1 MRLSD
6 PRLSSARMRGS
17 FVVPT
22 LNEERSIGE
31 VLRTFR
37 RAADE
42 ANRTVLAGRPIAWEL
57 VVVDGASTDRTRAI
71 AEAEGARVIVER
83 RRGYG
88 RAYKTGFREA
98 TGDLLATSDG
108 DGTYPVET
116 IPTTARKILDDGID
130 FLSGDRLTT
139 VTRRSMTTEHRFGNA
154 LLNAFLRIAY
164 HRYLTGLPGGTL
176 VDSQSGYWVFRREVL
191 DRVHLT
197 SDGMAFSEELK
208 VEAIV
213 RGLRFVEMPIA
224 YGERATPPKLQ
235 SGRDGLKNL
244 LFLATKRF
252 ALARESRHGAPLPF
266 ARGEGPSSPP

>member
-1 MRLSD
+1 
-6 PRLSSARMRGS
+6 MRGS

-22 LNEERSIGE
+22 LNEERSISE

-37 RAADE
+37 AAADE
-42 ANRTVLAGRPIAWEL
+42 ANRTILSDRPIDWEI
-57 VVVDGASTDRTRAI
+57 VVVDGASTDRTRELS
-71 AEAEGARVIVER
+71 EAAGARVIVER

-98 TGDLLATSDG
+98 TGDVIATSDG

-116 IPTTARKILDDGID
+116 IPAAVRRLQDERLD
-130 FLSGDRLTT
+130 FLSGDRMTR

-154 LLNAFLRIAY
+154 LLNRFLWIAY

-213 RGLRFVEMPIA
+213 RGLRFVEVPIA

-235 SGRDGLKNL
+235 SGRDGIRNL

-252 ALARESRHGAPLPF
+252 DLAREARRGPPVPF
-266 ARGEGPSSPP
+266 ARGEGPAVPP

>member
-1 MRLSD
+1 MRASL
-6 PRLSSARMRGS
+6 
-17 FVVPT
+17 VVPT
-22 LNEERSIGE
+22 LNEERSIAE

-42 ANRTVLAGRPIAWEL
+42 ANRTVFRDAPLAWEV
-57 VVVDGASTDRTRAI
+57 VVVDGASTDRTREL
-71 AEAEGARVIVER
+71 AEAEGARVVVER

-98 TGDLLATSDG
+98 GGEVIATSDG

-116 IPTTARKILDDGID
+116 IPAAVRHLLDEGID
-130 FLSGDRLTT
+130 FLSGDRMTR
-139 VTRRSMTTEHRFGNA
+139 VTRRSMTTEHRFGNS
-154 LLNAFLRIAY
+154 LRNLFLEIAY
-164 HRYLTGLPGGTL
+164 HRYVVGLPGGTIA
-176 VDSQSGYWVFRREVL
+176 DSQSGFWVFRRRVL

-213 RGLRFVEMPIA
+213 RGLRFVEVPIA

-235 SGRDGLKNL
+235 SGRDGIRNL
-244 LFLATKRF
+244 WFLATKRL
-252 ALARESRHGAPLPF
+252 ALAREDHLGPPLPF
-266 ARGEGPSSPP
+266 ARGEGPSVPP

>member
-1 MRLSD
+1 
-6 PRLSSARMRGS
+6 MRGS

-37 RAADE
+37 TAAE
-42 ANRTVLAGRPIAWEL
+42 AANRSLFRADPIAWEML
-57 VVVDGASTDRTRAI
+57 VVDGASTDRTSEI
-71 AEAEGARVIVER
+71 ATAEGARVIVER

-98 TGDLLATSDG
+98 QGEVIATSDG

-116 IPTTARKILDDGID
+116 IPASVRRLLDERID
-130 FLSGDRLTT
+130 FLNGDRMSRI
-139 VTRRSMTTEHRFGNA
+139 TRRSMTTEHRWGNWV
-154 LLNAFLRIAY
+154 LNLFLRIAY
-164 HRYLTGLPGGTL
+164 HRYLAAQPERTL
-176 VDSQSGYWVFRREVL
+176 LDSQSGYWVFRREVL

-208 VEAIV
+208 LETVV
-213 RGLRFVEMPIA
+213 RGLRFVEVPIA

-235 SGRDGLKNL
+235 SGRDGIRNL
-244 LFLATKRF
+244 VFLATKR
-252 ALARESRHGAPLPF
+252 LEVARETSRGPPLPF
-266 ARGEGPSSPP
+266 ARGEGPSVPP

>member
-1 MRLSD
+1 
-6 PRLSSARMRGS
+6 
-17 FVVPT
+17 VVPT

-37 RAADE
+37 SATEA
-42 ANRTVLAGRPIAWEL
+42 ANRTLFREAPVDWEI
-57 VVVDGASTDRTRAI
+57 VVVDGASTDRTREL

-98 TGDLLATSDG
+98 HGDVIATSDG

-116 IPTTARKILDDGID
+116 IPAAVRRLLDERID
-130 FLSGDRLTT
+130 FLNGDRMTG
-139 VTRRSMTTEHRFGNA
+139 VTRRSMTTEHRFGNG
-154 LLNAFLRIAY
+154 LLNRFLRIAY
-164 HRYLTGLPGGTL
+164 QRYLVEIPGRTIA
-176 VDSQSGYWVFRREVL
+176 DSQSGYWVFRREVL

-213 RGLRFVEMPIA
+213 RGLRFVEVPIA

-235 SGRDGLKNL
+235 SGRDGIRNL
-244 LFLATKRF
+244 LFLATKRL
-252 ALARESRHGAPLPF
+252 ALARETRRGPPVPF
-266 ARGEGPSSPP
+266 ARGEGPAVPP